1 MEQMDS
7 MRHSESIVMTVITA
21 VLYFA
26 AIMTFAY
33 LFTMS

>member
-1 MEQMDS
+1 MQKM
-7 MRHSESIVMTVITA
+7 HTLQATESTVLTIITA

-26 AIMTFAY
+26 AIMSFAY

>member
-1 MEQMDS
+1 MDS

-21 VLYFA
+21 ILYFS